1 MRPHKH
7 WSSLSSSLESMCH
20 ILISPIKRKAD
31 IGRPCSPRHKLGRK
45 SSGPVLIKQPFVN
58 VNVRIPSGLAA
69 METLRL
75 GLEPVLLNRGGR
87 CPLLLRWGIFAVRCS
102 RIQQL
107 GSLSLI
113 LPAYWR
119 GKSGSDLTAAGP
131 SSSLPFAVTL
141 IAVTRTG
148 RSPGS
153 LCPSAN
159 VLHFSSEEGEGSL
172 EKRAA
177 KELNQLTSSLLRAVL
192 SRSPAWCYRSNAS
205 FSSIRPNRSTRW
217 RRLFEPRIWLP
228 LLADSCMT
236 DVHKALQSTWSMCC
250 QTWQTFTTHC
260 CVLRLGIKKKR
271 EVTTVA
277 CQCEKTGIVWAL
289 GRDPWQG
296 IMLIPPWKHAV
307 LHA

>member
-1 MRPHKH
+1 
-7 WSSLSSSLESMCH
+7 MCH
-20 ILISPIKRKAD
+20 ILISPIKCKAD

-87 CPLLLRWGIFAVRCS
+87 CPLLLRWG

-119 GKSGSDLTAAGP
+119 GKSGNDLTAAGP

-153 LCPSAN
+153 LCPPAN
-159 VLHFSSEEGEGSL
+159 ALHFSSEEGEGSL

-192 SRSPAWCYRSNAS
+192 SRSPA
-205 FSSIRPNRSTRW
+205 
-217 RRLFEPRIWLP
+217 
-228 LLADSCMT
+228 
-236 DVHKALQSTWSMCC
+236 
-250 QTWQTFTTHC
+250 
-260 CVLRLGIKKKR
+260 
-271 EVTTVA
+271 
-277 CQCEKTGIVWAL
+277 
-289 GRDPWQG
+289 
-296 IMLIPPWKHAV
+296 
-307 LHA
+307 